1 MRLHG
6 YYGVLS
12 PDILE
17 DDDLHDC
24 YSEIEDR
31 DVNDSVNISL
41 DDLFDSQKC
50 FNLNYNTGSQSV
62 SESSIILD
70 TAAGDSLFR
79 SRQLLNSLT
88 ETSDIVRFDGVN
100 REGAAIYTCTQGES
114 VFGSVMYSQRAMG
127 NILSFGN
134 VVDDCYRVE
143 YDAPTDSFL
152 VTPSNNSNTYVF
164 ERDTQTNI
172 YVCDTENV
180 LTTVRERNNKI
191 DVLTSVRM
199 STVPIGVITVA
210 DNIKKYTRREVKKAE
225 LAREY
230 LRRAD
235 YMSAGQFIKT
245 INQGKIRNCDVTPEK
260 YRHMGQRSR
269 NPKRKNNRT
278 QD

>member
-88 ETSDIVRFDGVN
+88 ETSDIVSFD
-100 REGAAIYTCTQGES
+100 
-114 VFGSVMYSQRAMG
+114 
-127 NILSFGN
+127 
-134 VVDDCYRVE
+134 
-143 YDAPTDSFL
+143 
-152 VTPSNNSNTYVF
+152 
-164 ERDTQTNI
+164 
-172 YVCDTENV
+172 
-180 LTTVRERNNKI
+180 
-191 DVLTSVRM
+191 
-199 STVPIGVITVA
+199 
-210 DNIKKYTRREVKKAE
+210 
-225 LAREY
+225 
-230 LRRAD
+230 
-235 YMSAGQFIKT
+235 
-245 INQGKIRNCDVTPEK
+245 
-260 YRHMGQRSR
+260 
-269 NPKRKNNRT
+269 
-278 QD
+278 